1 MNQKKRVLEDWERN
15 ECAALKEAIAEWNR
29 ARPKNERITQ
39 EQAGEFLGMNQG
51 SFSNYLN
58 GRTALNFDFALKI
71 KNLFGIPIERYS
83 DRLAKEIKE
92 KYEILER
99 KQSERSD
106 RTHEAIFDSMPQG
119 DGRTQTTFL
128 ELNRFF
134 ESCEEDGQAKR
145 RAVVRNARNHAVHGA
160 ANESRLARVYRLFY
174 SIASAEID
182 GHLTDQDLVL
192 LDYLL
197 VTIDAK
203 YEQQETEN
211 SPTTHAKISGET

>member
-1 MNQKKRVLEDWERN
+1 MMSQKKRVLEEWERN

-83 DRLAKEIKE
+83 ERLSKEIKE

-99 KQSERSD
+99 KETERSERS
-106 RTHEAIFDSMPQG
+106 HEAIFSSMPQG
-119 DGRTQTTFL
+119 DGRTQITFL

-145 RAVVRNARNHAVHGA
+145 RAVVRHARNSAVHGIPDE
-160 ANESRLARVYRLFY
+160 NRLARIYRLFY

-182 GHLTDQDLVL
+182 GILTDQDLVL
-192 LDYLL
+192 LNYLL

-203 YEQQETEN
+203 YDQQETTN
-211 SPTTHAKISGET
+211 TQTAQTTN